1 MSSETAQPQT
11 QDDVP
16 TDDVPTNGGVTGDA
30 VTGDGHSHGPQPSF
44 EWILQG
50 ERRIVLP
57 HLKSIAPTLTWE
69 DEHFHIREMDAVD
82 EHSPDFFRIE
92 LGSEPVG
99 AVDFMPLPAERTLMR
114 LYLCSDLGTSCL
126 LENGN
131 DVIQGF
137 ATAWLE
143 RLNKLGFLSTKA
155 SEAKDRPL
163 GFRTPNS
170 NAS

>member
-1 MSSETAQPQT
+1 MSSEATGPQT
-11 QDDVP
+11 KDDALDEGVP
-16 TDDVPTNGGVTGDA
+16 TDDA
-30 VTGDGHSHGPQPSF
+30 VTGGAVTDDGHSHGPQPSF

-50 ERRIVLP
+50 ERQIVLP

-69 DEHFHIREMDAVD
+69 DQHFHIREMDAVD

-114 LYLCSDLGTSCL
+114 LYLCSDLGASCL
-126 LENGN
+126 LDNGN
-131 DVIQGF
+131 EVIQGF
-137 ATAWLE
+137 ATAWLG

-163 GFRTPNS
+163 GFRIPDST
-170 NAS
+170 AS